1 MNWFMVLFL
10 GRDSMQFGRFQRAL
24 VVVGLAITAGF
35 AAVPAA
41 AADLNAVKRDLA
53 AGKAVLLDV
62 REVGEW
68 NDGHLRDA
76 RLLPLSRIE
85 NGVSTQV
92 LATVA
97 PPGKIIYLHCAA
109 GARSQT
115 AAQLLRST
123 GRDLRPLTQG
133 YDELLEAGFPQAGR

>member
-1 MNWFMVLFL
+1 
-10 GRDSMQFGRFQRAL
+10 MQFGKTWSTFAVAGLFLAASFTAAPAL
-24 VVVGLAITAGF
+24 
-35 AAVPAA
+35 
-41 AADLNAVKRDLA
+41 AADLNAVKRELS

-62 REVGEW
+62 REVDEW

-85 NGVSTQV
+85 NGVSAQV
-92 LATVA
+92 LAMVA
-97 PPGKIIYLHCAA
+97 PQGKVIYLHCAA

-123 GRDLRPLTQG
+123 GRDLRPLTEG
-133 YDELLEAGFPQAGR
+133 YDELLDAGFAKAGR

>member
-1 MNWFMVLFL
+1 M
-10 GRDSMQFGRFQRAL
+10 
-24 VVVGLAITAGF
+24 GLAITAGF

>member
-1 MNWFMVLFL
+1 
-10 GRDSMQFGRFQRAL
+10 MQFGKFQHVL
-24 VVVGLAITAGF
+24 WVVGLAIVTCFATKTAS
-35 AAVPAA
+35 
-41 AADLNAVKRDLA
+41 AADLHAVKRDLA

-62 REVGEW
+62 REVDEW

-85 NGVSTQV
+85 NGVSTQE
-92 LATVA
+92 LATIA
-97 PPGKIIYLHCAA
+97 PPEKIIYLHCAA

-123 GRDLRPLTQG
+123 RRDLRALPQG

>member
-1 MNWFMVLFL
+1 
-10 GRDSMQFGRFQRAL
+10 MQFGKFQQAL
-24 VVVGLAITAGF
+24 MVVGLTLAAGF
-35 AAVPAA
+35 TAVPAA

-62 REVGEW
+62 REVDEW

-85 NGVSTQV
+85 NGVSAQA

-115 AAQLLRST
+115 AGQLLRST
-123 GRDLRPLTQG
+123 GRDLRPLPQG
-133 YDELLEAGFPQAGR
+133 YDELLDAGFTKAP